1 MWALNASTYKLA
13 KFLVSIL
20 QPLTINESA
29 EEFVDQQ
36 PDFVMDSLE
45 VDSLFTNIPLEST
58 IEIYK
63 SKQESQ
69 TNKVFR
75 LCL

>member
-1 MWALNASTYKLA
+1 M
-13 KFLVSIL
+13 
-20 QPLTINESA
+20 TINEFT

-36 PDFVMDSLE
+36 PDFFMDSLE

-63 SKQESQ
+63 NKQESQ
-69 TNKVFR
+69 TNKHFR
-75 LCL
+75 HCLWLLKIGILFLMEHFINKWMV